1 MKSIIDAINNV
12 RQQNRQRFLQL
23 ENNEHETVS
32 QWQATFLADVLL
44 ILMPLSVVIYI
55 PSLWLS
61 LKEGLT
67 VVAIVDTIAVLI
79 LQLIYF
85 HKTMAIKTRKQFLLL
100 SLFFLE
106 VVLLYYLGWSGPGLV
121 YLIGFSAFSTLIY
134 SKKAGY
140 VTLFINILML
150 LILAIISAL
159 TFSSDPMVNN
169 MSPEA
174 IITVGL
180 NFIILNLILVTSI
193 SSLTKGLHRKIESEK
208 EIKKKLLN
216 EMILHQKAREHAEK
230 SDKLKSAFLANMS
243 HEIRTPMN
251 GILGFVELL
260 KSRELSGDKQQE
272 YIEIIET
279 SGERLLTL
287 LNNLIDISKIEAGLM
302 ELHLSETNIN
312 EVLDFTYAFFKPMM
326 EKKQLQFKLE
336 QKLDVKDSIVI
347 TDMEKIYAIFTNL
360 VKNAFKYTHNGEIKF
375 GCIRKDNQLMIYVKD
390 TGIGVSEN
398 RLEAIFE
405 RFIQADIADRG
416 NYQGAGL
423 GLSITKAYVELL
435 GGKIEVRSRENQ
447 GSEFIVHVPFKQNS

>member
-1 MKSIIDAINNV
+1 MKSFVDTIERV
-12 RQQNRQRFLQL
+12 RQQNRERFLQL

-44 ILMPLSVVIYI
+44 TLMPLSVVIYI

-61 LKEGLT
+61 LKEGLA

-85 HKTMAIKTRKQFLLL
+85 HKTMAIKTRKQFLLI
-100 SLFFLE
+100 SLFFLG

-140 VTLFINILML
+140 ITLFINILML
-150 LILAIISAL
+150 LILALISAL
-159 TFSSDPMVNN
+159 TFSSNPMINN
-169 MSPEA
+169 MKPEA

-180 NFIILNLILVTSI
+180 NFIILNLILVATI
-193 SSLTKGLHRKIESEK
+193 SSLIKGLHKKIESENDFK
-208 EIKKKLLN
+208 QKLLN
-216 EMILHQKAREHAEK
+216 EMVLHQKAREQAEE

-260 KSRELSGDKQQE
+260 KGKELSGSKQKE
-272 YIEIIET
+272 YIEIIES

-302 ELHLSETNIN
+302 EIHLSETNIN
-312 EVLDFTYAFFKPMM
+312 EVLEFNFAFFKPMM
-326 EKKQLQFKLE
+326 EKKQLLFTLE
-336 QKLDVKDSIVI
+336 QKLAVEDSIVF
-347 TDMEKIYAIFTNL
+347 TDKEKIYAIFTNL
-360 VKNAFKYTHNGEIKF
+360 VKNAYKYTHKGEIRF
-375 GCIRKDNQLMIYVKD
+375 GCIRKNSHFMLYVKD
-390 TGIGVSEN
+390 TGIGVSEK
-398 RLEAIFE
+398 RQEAIFE

-435 GGKIEVRSRENQ
+435 GGKIEVQSSENQ
-447 GSEFIVHVPFKQNS
+447 GSEFIVHVPFEQKS